1 MAEAPPNYHQTT
13 AFVATDDASKGWTPW
28 MILSAFLLV
37 AGQVVVAAGAG
48 TGAYNMACDAKG
60 KRALRVPRSSA
71 KHAAF
76 SVALDKGH
84 KAARGEI
91 ASSGCPSNYM

>member
-13 AFVATDDASKGWTPW
+13 VFVATDDASKGWTPW
-28 MILSAFLLV
+28 MILSASLL
-37 AGQVVVAAGAG
+37 GQVAVVAGAG
-48 TGAYNMACDAKG
+48 TGACNMACDAKG